1 MKKIFGIFILA
12 TVLFSASSCDT
23 ITNQQE
29 GPTIVF
35 NEGAV
40 GLVDQEFGMYYG
52 DKRNDDTAVYN
63 VVLSDAVCFRDGY
76 GVPYLDSEGDM
87 LVLEFNAEL
96 PEDGAAVALPTGV
109 YTIGADGSST
119 QYINLE
125 NSFVKRMEGTT
136 QYQYSLV
143 SGTIS
148 VEVNTD
154 GYDILTNDLVLA
166 KGGELIDVVYS
177 YNGPI
182 KFDEWTKIAS
192 TLQGVNDDIVDMP
205 FVDVIADYYGDLFGY
220 GTGNYL
226 ITLAT
231 DGWYET
237 DDNTPGV
244 CLDFNMFGDLLGYT
258 TELIVLPEGTYTVY
272 PTFNSDEF
280 SMLYGL
286 DYSGSPMGTFIRQI
300 DSKGNQVL
308 EYINQGTVE
317 VAYGEK
323 GGKTVCTLTY
333 DLKTEK
339 GRAIKGTWIGEL
351 YFANLAE
358 NSGRTVLSNLTHDVE
373 CDMGRIDKGRMT
385 CIDTLMTTPLPS
397 IEIAEA
403 WQLWLEPRGWTDEEK
418 LLDWDKRLEKW
429 NPNGDVMVLEFV
441 VPSNSFGDIA
451 PELNEDYTYQ
461 IQPNLPY
468 NDDLYIVSV
477 SKMGR
482 PYDDIFYEP
491 NWDDYTYMTGWDA
504 RRGFTYSGGFDGN
517 WYLHY
522 EEGSWQKLDIHA
534 PAVKGT
540 VTVTRTSEWKFEAGG
555 RQADFNLEWDLYDDA
570 EVANSITGSWSGP
583 IVAHLPSNVE

>member
-12 TVLFSASSCDT
+12 AVLMSAFSCDNM
-23 ITNQQE
+23 TNQQE

-52 DKRNDDTAVYN
+52 DKRNDETAVYN

-96 PEDGAAVALPTGV
+96 PDEGAAVALPTGE
-109 YTIGADGSST
+109 YTIGGDGSSAK
-119 QYINLE
+119 YINLE
-125 NSFVKRMEGTT
+125 NSFIKKLEGNT

-143 SGTIS
+143 SGTIT
-148 VEVNTD
+148 VEMNTD
-154 GYDILTNDLVLA
+154 GYDILTNDLVIS
-166 KGGELIDVVYS
+166 KGGELFDAIYS

-182 KFDEWTKIAS
+182 KFDEWTKIAA
-192 TLQGVNDDIVDMP
+192 TLQDVDDDIVDMP
-205 FVDVIADYYGDLFGY
+205 FTTVSADYYGNLFGY

-226 ITLAT
+226 ISMAT

-300 DSKGNQVL
+300 DSKGNQIL
-308 EYINQGTVE
+308 EYINHGTVD
-317 VAYGEK
+317 VAYSEK
-323 GGKTVCTLTY
+323 GDKTVCTLTY

-339 GRAIKGTWIGEL
+339 GRAIKGIWIGEL

-373 CDMGRIDKGRMT
+373 RHIFCRHSPTQLTIHRNAHRFRLCLKN
-385 CIDTLMTTPLPS
+385 TLRC
-397 IEIAEA
+397 E
-403 WQLWLEPRGWTDEEK
+403 
-418 LLDWDKRLEKW
+418 
-429 NPNGDVMVLEFV
+429 
-441 VPSNSFGDIA
+441 
-451 PELNEDYTYQ
+451 Y
-461 IQPNLPY
+461 
-468 NDDLYIVSV
+468 
-477 SKMGR
+477 
-482 PYDDIFYEP
+482 
-491 NWDDYTYMTGWDA
+491 
-504 RRGFTYSGGFDGN
+504 
-517 WYLHY
+517 H
-522 EEGSWQKLDIHA
+522 
-534 PAVKGT
+534 
-540 VTVTRTSEWKFEAGG
+540 
-555 RQADFNLEWDLYDDA
+555 FNF
-570 EVANSITGSWSGP
+570 
-583 IVAHLPSNVE
+583 